1 MARRLVSDDQ
11 QMFRVIVVRRQRR
24 DNPQW
29 ERGNLASPRF
39 LWDGPEYTSAYGPF
53 PKLGTARGQLTFHT
67 VDAYGNPQHGV
78 VSGHIEQAHTVWTP
92 VGEDAG
98 PIVVTPEFIAEH
110 TRNVR
115 AQAYRDAADDIDAEY
130 PGPGADR
137 AARYAAE
144 YLRRRADAIHPAT
157 EEPQ

>member
-1 MARRLVSDDQ
+1 MARRLVNDDQ
-11 QMFRVIVVRRQRR
+11 QMFRVIIVRRQRR

-78 VSGHIEQAHTVWTP
+78 VSGHIEQAHTVWARE
-92 VGEDAG
+92 GEQADPFA
-98 PIVVTPEFIAEH
+98 AA
-110 TRNVR
+110 R
-115 AQAYRDAADDIDAEY
+115 AQGIREAADAIDSGDDCGCGGCAECVTH
-130 PGPGADR
+130 AR
-137 AARYAAE
+137 AE
-144 YLRRRADAIHPAT
+144 VLRARADEIHPAT
-157 EEPQ
+157 QEQQ